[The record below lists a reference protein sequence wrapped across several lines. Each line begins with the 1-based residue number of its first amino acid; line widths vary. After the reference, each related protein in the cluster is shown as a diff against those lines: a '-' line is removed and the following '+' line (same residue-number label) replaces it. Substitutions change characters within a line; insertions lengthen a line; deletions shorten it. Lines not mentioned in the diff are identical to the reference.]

1 MSVILLSRHCNNN
14 NNDINDN
21 NDVIKRVLFFYFYT
35 FSFDILLILLD
46 AIQGWYNF
54 SISIM
59 KLKISRKIEN
69 IHSSG
74 TRETVLA
81 I

>member
-1 MSVILLSRHCNNN
+1 MLLRHCND

-21 NDVIKRVLFFYFYT
+21 NDVIKRVLFFDFYT
-35 FSFDILLILLD
+35 FNFDILLILLD
-46 AIQGWYNF
+46 AIQGLY

-59 KLKISRKIEN
+59 KLKIRRKIEN

-81 I
+81 ISI